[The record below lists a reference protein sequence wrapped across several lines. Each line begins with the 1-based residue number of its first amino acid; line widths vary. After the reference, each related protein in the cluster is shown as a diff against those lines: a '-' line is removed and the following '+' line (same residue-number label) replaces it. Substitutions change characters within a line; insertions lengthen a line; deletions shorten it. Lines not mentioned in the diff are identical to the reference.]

1 MEAQSVESE
10 ALRCFY
16 NDTQEAIAHP
26 GSVAGMLYQEGVV
39 AEGVVSE
46 VNDRGLC
53 SAEKNAAIMRAIGA
67 AVRTDPKKLWVLIAV
82 LEQFAESAP
91 VAKRMRDELHSHGL
105 EGETFND
112 SL

>member
-1 MEAQSVESE
+1 MESE
-10 ALRCFY
+10 ALRRFY

-39 AEGVVSE
+39 AERVVSE
-46 VNDRGLC
+46 VNDHGLC
-53 SAEKNAAIMRAIGA
+53 SEKNAAIMRAVGA
-67 AVRTDPKKLWVLIAV
+67 AVRADPKKLWVLIAV